1 MTWSDKFTTFI
12 SLVSHPCTRG
22 YKICKNHT
30 FNYALKETHCQLGC
44 AKNKESCKSKL
55 PSVVSDYTC
64 KGFQM
69 ISTFLLCDVIFTSE
83 IDLEES
89 GQKNSRLR
97 DYFAV
102 FFIFLKKS
110 NKNDR
115 DKQVFVSINIK
126 HNNSIIFYKTF
137 TILDFLRALF

>member
-1 MTWSDKFTTFI
+1 
-12 SLVSHPCTRG
+12 
-22 YKICKNHT
+22 
-30 FNYALKETHCQLGC
+30 
-44 AKNKESCKSKL
+44 
-55 PSVVSDYTC
+55 
-64 KGFQM
+64 M